1 VSHHGKSVLLA
12 LLATATLVVEPSS
25 AAGLDPE
32 AREQRRQELR
42 RQLEAERE
50 RWRAEGHAGG
60 HRRHAGPHGFAAP
73 GPGAGPPGGYP
84 AGSPYGAGGARLSP
98 EERRSL
104 RDTLREHRP

>member
-1 VSHHGKSVLLA
+1 VSCHGKSILLA
-12 LLATATLVVEPSS
+12 LLATATLFAGPLRAS
-25 AAGLDPE
+25 GLDPE

-73 GPGAGPPGGYP
+73 GAGAGPPAGYP
-84 AGSPYGAGGARLSP
+84 AGPPHGAGGARLTP

-104 RDTLREHRP
+104 RDALREHRP